1 MVIVLLLQII
11 EYMRN
16 YKSKISFEDY
26 VKFDHALYYGDGR
39 SRSLRS
45 MKVVGSM
52 DKLFGYLAVWINPL
66 VTRLEIVT
74 GFAQV
79 QIIIFGVCIK
89 GTNMTKILEI
99 LIILVRNNLN
109 IWIKMFKF
117 EFFLSNSQKKT
128 KKKFGQNNFV
138 GEFRTLTLP
147 HPQDV

>member
-1 MVIVLLLQII
+1 
-11 EYMRN
+11 
-16 YKSKISFEDY
+16 
-26 VKFDHALYYGDGR
+26 
-39 SRSLRS
+39 

-109 IWIKMFKF
+109 I
-117 EFFLSNSQKKT
+117 
-128 KKKFGQNNFV
+128 
-138 GEFRTLTLP
+138 
-147 HPQDV
+147 